1 MKTIFSYLCY
11 YYNYLMD
18 LLFKRLW
25 KSIPMIL
32 LFAFLFTFADFSVF
46 TKINNH
52 NIDFEEIHNY
62 KTEEIEL
69 SEVESEYEI
78 TEKRTSNTKTFK
90 KVNNS
95 YELVMFGE
103 DVHYLDNGKYE
114 EIDNTLLLDGSYV
127 KNKSNKFDVEFA
139 SELNKGLNNKLEY
152 NNHIIQWKINNT
164 NTLNS
169 KAIINQNKIKYNNI
183 FKDVN
188 LEYIVNNNSVKENIE
203 LTKYIDN
210 FIFSY
215 TLFTDLRIERVG
227 NKLELYND
235 EHKLIYTINEYF
247 MYDTNSQLSYDINFS
262 VEQVNNN
269 EYLITATPSDNFL
282 KSASYPVI
290 IDPEF
295 VISNEADMGSINAK
309 LFEPSKFP
317 SYYPQYGLDYLTLTS
332 QGLLSSKLYMQIN
345 FPSGID
351 YQQLLNS
358 NILYSYLTLPYIESY
373 CVDECSVNARI
384 VESP

>member
-1 MKTIFSYLCY
+1 
-11 YYNYLMD
+11 
-18 LLFKRLW
+18 
-25 KSIPMIL
+25 MIL

-46 TKINNH
+46 AKINNY
-52 NIDFEEIHNY
+52 NTDFEEIHNY

-227 NKLELYND
+227 NKLELY
-235 EHKLIYTINEYF
+235 ERK
-247 MYDTNSQLSYDINFS
+247 
-262 VEQVNNN
+262 
-269 EYLITATPSDNFL
+269 
-282 KSASYPVI
+282 
-290 IDPEF
+290 
-295 VISNEADMGSINAK
+295 
-309 LFEPSKFP
+309 
-317 SYYPQYGLDYLTLTS
+317 
-332 QGLLSSKLYMQIN
+332 
-345 FPSGID
+345 
-351 YQQLLNS
+351 
-358 NILYSYLTLPYIESY
+358 
-373 CVDECSVNARI
+373 
-384 VESP
+384 